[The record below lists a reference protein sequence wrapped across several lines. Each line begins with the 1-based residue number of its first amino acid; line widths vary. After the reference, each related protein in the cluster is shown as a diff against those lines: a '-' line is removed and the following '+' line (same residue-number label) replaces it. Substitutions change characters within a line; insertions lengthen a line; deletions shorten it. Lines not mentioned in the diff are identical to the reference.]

1 MNMINV
7 CYQIIIIKYIKYQ
20 LMKMV
25 FFYRTRD
32 NDGNL
37 SNFNK
42 TNYDKIER

>member
-1 MNMINV
+1 MLPDYYYKIYQVSINENG
-7 CYQIIIIKYIKYQ
+7 I
-20 LMKMV
+20 
-25 FFYRTRD
+25 FYRTRD